1 MCIKRKKGVVLIEV
15 NIFLMI
21 ILVLFSASTK
31 IFTRNIEK
39 SQYLYSRED
48 IKTIS
53 YLEYEFLQEFNKF
66 VLQKK
71 GEYQEVKDKGED
83 KTIDFLIYNNEIYK
97 KYSII
102 FNNETYKNYSIL
114 FNNEKFYIIHKNSNS
129 TKYIGIDEH
138 IEGDLIYF
146 KPNNYKTDYIIG

>member
-1 MCIKRKKGVVLIEV
+1 MFIKRKKGVVLIEV

-31 IFTRNIEK
+31 IFTRNIER
-39 SQYLYSRED
+39 SQHLYSRED

-66 VLQKK
+66 VLEKK
-71 GEYQEVKDKGED
+71 EKYQEVKEAGED
-83 KTIDFLIYNNEIYK
+83 KTVDFLIDNNEK
-97 KYSII
+97 
-102 FNNETYKNYSIL
+102 YKNYSII
-114 FNNEKFYIIHKNSNS
+114 FNNEKFYIIHEKSNS

-138 IEGDLIYF
+138 IQGNLIYF

>member
-53 YLEYEFLQEFNKF
+53 YLEYKFLQEFNAFILENKEKY
-66 VLQKK
+66 QKMRKKLFKKLITYDIISLYYADLYKSAKMK
-71 GEYQEVKDKGED
+71 GGRQK
-83 KTIDFLIYNNEIYK
+83 
-97 KYSII
+97 
-102 FNNETYKNYSIL
+102 
-114 FNNEKFYIIHKNSNS
+114 
-129 TKYIGIDEH
+129 
-138 IEGDLIYF
+138 
-146 KPNNYKTDYIIG
+146 

>member
-1 MCIKRKKGVVLIEV
+1 MCIKRKKGVVLIEA

-21 ILVLFSASTK
+21 ILALFSASTK
-31 IFTRNIEK
+31 IFTRNIEN

-53 YLEYEFLQEFNKF
+53 YLEYKFLQEFNAFILENKE
-66 VLQKK
+66 K
-71 GEYQEVKDKGED
+71 YQTVKEAGKDKKEN
-83 KTIDFLIYNNEIYK
+83 FFIYNNTADK
-97 KYSII
+97 NYSII
-102 FNNETYKNYSIL
+102 FNNK
-114 FNNEKFYIIHKNSNS
+114 KFYIIHTKSNS
-129 TKYIGIDEH
+129 TKYIGIDEY